1 MEKLFIISN
10 ESIFQKKNTYFCDNI
25 DLKST
30 PEGLNKKF
38 EVNIIGRKSK
48 KERVHEINVKNI
60 KTFGSIFSYI
70 SGLVDSFKCKDS
82 KYLIISI
89 SPYTFL
95 ACIFLKLFKKKP
107 IVYLR
112 SDGYKEYRSI
122 LGFMGVAIYHLM
134 FSFISRTSSLISCR
148 KHILREKKG
157 KVVLPSQLDEDW
169 FTNYNEA
176 NLKEFKLLYVG
187 RIKIEKGIYS
197 LLKLIKDRDNL
208 SLTIVGAEK
217 NKSQN
222 INQNNVKV
230 LKNESNKIDLIKFCD
245 NHNIFVLP
253 SFTEGHPMSLLEAL
267 ARKRPVV
274 IFEEIQHVIGEKKGI
289 FVSKRNY
296 ESFIKTIEYIKKNY
310 REIQE
315 EMKQNKLP
323 TNKEFIKSMENSIT
337 NFN

>member
-1 MEKLFIISN
+1 M
-10 ESIFQKKNTYFCDNI
+10 
-25 DLKST
+25 
-30 PEGLNKKF
+30 
-38 EVNIIGRKSK
+38 
-48 KERVHEINVKNI
+48 
-60 KTFGSIFSYI
+60 
-70 SGLVDSFKCKDS
+70 
-82 KYLIISI
+82 
-89 SPYTFL
+89 
-95 ACIFLKLFKKKP
+95 
-107 IVYLR
+107 
-112 SDGYKEYRSI
+112 
-122 LGFMGVAIYHLM
+122 
-134 FSFISRTSSLISCR
+134 
-148 KHILREKKG
+148 
-157 KVVLPSQLDEDW
+157 
-169 FTNYNEA
+169 
-176 NLKEFKLLYVG
+176 YVG

-197 LLKLIKDRDNL
+197 LLKLIKNRDNL

-230 LKNESNKIDLIKFCD
+230 LKNESNKIDLIKFYD

-315 EMKQNKLP
+315 EMNQNKLP
-323 TNKEFIKSMENSIT
+323 TKKEFIKSMENSIT